1 MCRVRSNANL
11 FTLRSSGV
19 VLVALVGLFTAVTS
33 SQAAEERTGVQIY
46 NELCASCHGAK
57 GEGQEDGYAKPLL
70 GDRPLAEL
78 SKLIDET
85 MPEGEPEVLSAEE
98 SAKVAAYIYGEFY
111 SPDAQ
116 LRNAPPRVELS
127 RLTVRQYRNAI
138 ADLAASFKGQGNWDD
153 KRGLDA
159 EYYKG
164 RRTRRDDR
172 VIERVD
178 PTINFDFGVK
188 SPDEEKIEA
197 HEFAIQWEGSVFAP
211 ETGEYEF
218 VVRTEHAMRLW
229 VNDPETALIDA
240 YVKSGDDTEYRAPL
254 YLVGGRVYP
263 LRMEFSKAKQGV
275 DDSDK
280 QKGPPPEVHA
290 SISLSWKRPGKTEE
304 IIPERC
310 LTPNES
316 PKVLVVE
323 HPFPPDDRSTGF
335 ERGNTISKEWDEA
348 TTYAAIEVAQ
358 KVVDRLRDLSG
369 ARSEDGDRAEKLRDF
384 CTKFAER
391 AFRRPLD
398 DELKKIVIDRQFE
411 QAPDL
416 DTAVK
421 RVVLL
426 TLKSPRFLYREVAT
440 KDHDSYDTAAR
451 LSFGLWD
458 SIPDQRLLDA
468 AREDRLKTREQV
480 LAEAERMIAD
490 TRTRSKLREFLHE
503 WLGLSQSR
511 FHDMAKDAEHFP
523 GFDQAL
529 VADMETSLDL
539 FLDDVAWS
547 EGADFRRLLLD
558 DSFYVNGR
566 LAKFYGIDLPEDASF
581 QKVSFEPERRAGVL
595 THPYLLTGLAYFD
608 STSPIHRGVFVMRSL
623 LGRMLMPPPE
633 AVTPLAP
640 DLHPDLTTRERVILQ
655 TSEANC
661 KSCHIAVNPL
671 GFALEHFDAVGR
683 FREEEKGKPIDPTG
697 GFISQSGETLELRG
711 ARELATALSADREVH
726 EAFVEQL
733 FRHVTKQPVQ
743 AYGSDRLAKLTD
755 AFAQNGYNIRRL
767 LAEIVTSAALPAENP
782 ASTAQPVAEHSP
794 PAEPVVA
801 QIPSSR

>member
-1 MCRVRSNANL
+1 MLRVSCAA
-11 FTLRSSGV
+11 
-19 VLVALVGLFTAVTS
+19 LVALVGCFTAETS
-33 SQAAEERTGVQIY
+33 SQAAEERTGGQMTGGQIY
-46 NELCASCHGAK
+46 VELCASCHGTK

-98 SAKVAAYIYGEFY
+98 SAKVAEYIYGEFY

-138 ADLAASFKGQGNWDD
+138 ADLAASFTGQGNWDD

-164 RRTRRDDR
+164 RRTQRDNR
-172 VIERVD
+172 VLERVD

-304 IIPERC
+304 IIPGRC

-316 PKVLVVE
+316 PEVLVVE

-358 KVVDRLRDLSG
+358 KVADRLRELSE
-369 ARSEDGDRAEKLRDF
+369 ASSDDADRAQKLRDF

-398 DELKKIVIDRQFE
+398 DEIKKIVIDRQFE
-411 QAPDL
+411 KAPDL

-426 TLKSPRFLYREVAT
+426 SLKSPRFLYREVAT

-480 LAEAERMIAD
+480 FAEAERMIGDA
-490 TRTRSKLREFLHE
+490 RARSKLREFLHE

-511 FHDMAKDAEHFP
+511 FHDVAKDTEAFP

-529 VADMETSLDL
+529 VADLETSLDL
-539 FLDDVAWS
+539 FLDDVVWS
-547 EGADFRRLLLD
+547 EGSDFRRLLLD

-608 STSPIHRGVFVMRSL
+608 TTSPIHRGVFVMRSL

-633 AVTPLAP
+633 AITPLAP
-640 DLHPDLTTRERVILQ
+640 DLLPDLTTRERVILQ
-655 TSEANC
+655 TSDANC

-671 GFALEHFDAVGR
+671 GFAFEHFDAVGR
-683 FREEEKGKPIDPTG
+683 FREEEKGKAIDPTG
-697 GFISQSGETLELRG
+697 GFIKQSGETLELRG
-711 ARELATALSADREVH
+711 ARELATALAADREVH

-733 FRHVTKQPVQ
+733 FRHVTKQPIQ
-743 AYGSDRLAKLTD
+743 AYGPDRLSTLTD
-755 AFAQNGYNIRRL
+755 AFTQNGYNIQRL
-767 LAEIVTSAALPAENP
+767 LAEIVTSVALPAENP
-782 ASTAQPVAEHSP
+782 A
-794 PAEPVVA
+794 PAEPAVA
-801 QIPSSR
+801 QNPSSR